1 LIEGK
6 NKAGASWVQE
16 LDYLRGF
23 AILAVI
29 VIHTVANFTNFNA
42 PGKLAVANMFINL
55 YAHFAVPLFIFISG
69 FVLTFKYKQKYDI
82 KQFYKLR
89 ALTVIPQYLF
99 FSIIYLLYFN
109 RGNLPPLSD
118 VLDRLLT
125 ARAAYHMWFFVL
137 IIQLYIL
144 YPVLAKLYFHFE
156 KINRT
161 GMLLAASWLLQIGF
175 NVFYMHSGTAL
186 TNFFITHIFYFT
198 LGMYVCRN
206 YKTISQRVETI
217 RLQILFPASLL
228 LTAAETAVWLLEA
241 SRHSRFV
248 LSLLV
253 AGGVIT
259 ETILF
264 TLVFT
269 LLYKI
274 SFHMSKR
281 KDVFSLLLKE
291 FGRNSYGIFLMHVLF
306 LEETAGFLWKVS
318 IYCDRWVFFPI
329 LFCCT
334 AIFSFLSANLLGRV
348 PYIRYLITGKM

>member
-29 VIHTVANFTNFNA
+29 VIHTVANFTNFSA

-69 FVLTFKYKQKYDI
+69 FVLTFKYKQTYDI
-82 KQFYKLR
+82 KQFYKKR
-89 ALTVIPQYLF
+89 ALTIIPQYLF
-99 FSIIYLLYFN
+99 FSFVYLLYFN

-118 VLDRLLT
+118 VLDKVLT

-156 KINRT
+156 KKNQT
-161 GMLLAASWLLQIGF
+161 GMLLAASWLLQVGF
-175 NVFYMHSGTAL
+175 NVLNMFSGTAL
-186 TNFFITHIFYFT
+186 TNFFITHVFYFT

-206 YKTISQRVETI
+206 YKTIGRRVETI

-228 LTAAETAVWLLEA
+228 LTAVETSAWLLDA
-241 SRHSRFV
+241 SQHSRFV

-253 AGGVIT
+253 AGGLIT

-269 LLYKI
+269 MLYRI
-274 SFHMSKR
+274 SFHVSKWR
-281 KDVFSLLLKE
+281 NIFSLLLKE
-291 FGRNSYGIFLMHVLF
+291 FGRYSYGIFLMHVLF
-306 LEETAGFLWKVS
+306 LEETAGFLWKLN
-318 IYCDRWVFFPI
+318 IYCDEWIFFPL

-334 AIFSFLSANLLGRV
+334 AIFSILSVTLLGRV